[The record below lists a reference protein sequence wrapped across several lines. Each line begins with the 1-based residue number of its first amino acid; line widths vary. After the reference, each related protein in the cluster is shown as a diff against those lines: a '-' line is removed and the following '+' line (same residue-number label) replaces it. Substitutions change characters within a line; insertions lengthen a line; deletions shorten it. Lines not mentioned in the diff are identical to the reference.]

1 MTMQQAM
8 ERDDDA
14 RLDGVERRAL
24 LIGAGANLVM
34 AVAAWVTY
42 YLSNSE
48 AILLDGNYTFILF
61 LGTLVALAINGVK
74 AQRSHTFPLGKFFL
88 EALYAFMKGLMLLG
102 VLLVAVVT
110 SVVRIVF
117 YIHGDTGNIP
127 MLNPDPILWYALG
140 VGFAC
145 FALSLFYRWQNRRMG
160 GASSMLATDAEAAQV
175 DGVLSLGIAA
185 GVFFLRDVGPG
196 GAAGFVP
203 FLADSLITLVLASLL
218 IGKPVAILRQA
229 VIELAAGRLQDT
241 VAARDFEEA
250 VAKAVPEG
258 FAVRDVFTS
267 KTGSRYLLLVTLAPD
282 DVSTG
287 GSWAGLAAM
296 REALR
301 ADLAGR
307 YPHVMVELLIR

>member
-1 MTMQQAM
+1 MNM
-8 ERDDDA
+8 ERATELELDI
-14 RLDGVERRAL
+14 RRDGVERRAL

-34 AVAAWVTY
+34 AFAAWITY

-110 SVVRIVF
+110 SLVRIVF

-145 FALSLFYRWQNRRMG
+145 FALSLFYRLQNRRMG

-185 GVFFLRDVGPG
+185 GVFFLRNVEPD

-218 IGKPVAILRQA
+218 VGKPVAILRQA
-229 VIELAAGRLQDT
+229 VIELAAGRLQD
-241 VAARDFEEA
+241 AAASRDFEEA
-250 VAKAVPEG
+250 AAKAVPEG
-258 FAVRDVFTS
+258 FTLRDVFIS
-267 KTGSRYLLLVTLAPD
+267 KTGSRYLLLVTLISD
-282 DVSTG
+282 DASGVG
-287 GSWAGLAAM
+287 AWRGLPAM
-296 REALR
+296 RETLH

-307 YPHVMVELLIR
+307 YPHIMVEILIR

>member
-1 MTMQQAM
+1 MTMEQRM
-8 ERDDDA
+8 EREHDA
-14 RLDGVERRAL
+14 WQTGIERRAL

-34 AVAAWVTY
+34 AFAAWITY

-88 EALYAFMKGLMLLG
+88 EALYSFMKGLMLLG

-145 FALSLFYRWQNRRMG
+145 FALSLFYRWQNRRLR

-175 DGVLSLGIAA
+175 DGVLSLGIAV
-185 GVFFLRDVGPG
+185 GVFFLRNVEPG

-203 FLADSLITLVLASLL
+203 YLADSLITLVLAALL
-218 IGKPVAILRQA
+218 VGKPVAILRDS
-229 VIELAAGRLQDT
+229 VIELAAGRLQDG
-241 VAARDFEEA
+241 VVSREMEGAVGAAL
-250 VAKAVPEG
+250 PEG
-258 FAVRDVFTS
+258 FTLRDVFTS
-267 KTGSRYLLLVTLAPD
+267 KTGSRYLLLVTLTPD
-282 DVSTG
+282 DVSGATAWRG
-287 GSWAGLAAM
+287 VPAM
-296 REALR
+296 RETLR
-301 ADLAGR
+301 ARLAER
-307 YPHVMVELLIR
+307 YPHIMVEILIR